1 LKPKHQSV
9 EEKGPTVPGYIVT
22 FSDMVTL
29 LLTFFVMLLSLAK
42 VNDPELIDIGRD
54 SFFQSI
60 RDLGLG
66 ILSGKRPRPNFG
78 NVKTRY
84 FISEPDKL
92 FEDRTIHAK
101 EEETRRIFNKLS
113 QFMMTLPSQIVAKKA
128 NFSVTNISFPQGR
141 FDLNEPARRFL
152 GEFCLDLQQDTG
164 RKPVELYVLGLASDG
179 MSEEEQWLLSA
190 RRAQTVADFLRGTLS
205 SVPDFQRL
213 PGLFKG
219 QSKWSVYS
227 WGAGPGGDWVGR
239 DSPISNRSHILI
251 AVLRASD

>member
-1 LKPKHQSV
+1 MKPQRRSN
-9 EEKGPTVPGYIVT
+9 EENGTKVPGYLVT

-29 LLTFFVMLLSLAK
+29 LLTFFVMLLSMASVK
-42 VNDPELIDIGRD
+42 DPEFIDIGRD

-66 ILSGKRPRPNFG
+66 VLFGKRPRPNFG

-92 FEDRTIHAK
+92 FEGRTINAK

-113 QFMMTLPSQIVAKKA
+113 QFMKTLPSQVVAKKA
-128 NFSVTNISFPQGR
+128 NFSVTNIRFPQGR
-141 FDLNEPARRFL
+141 FDLNEPARKFL
-152 GEFCLDLQQDTG
+152 REFCLDLQQNIG

-179 MSEEEQWLLSA
+179 KSEEEQWLLSA
-190 RRAQTVADFLRGTLS
+190 RRAQTVADFLRGTLFS
-205 SVPDFQRL
+205 APGFQRQ
-213 PGLFKG
+213 PSLFMG
-219 QSKWSVYS
+219 QPKWSVYS
-227 WGAGPGGDWVGR
+227 WGAGSGGDWVEQ